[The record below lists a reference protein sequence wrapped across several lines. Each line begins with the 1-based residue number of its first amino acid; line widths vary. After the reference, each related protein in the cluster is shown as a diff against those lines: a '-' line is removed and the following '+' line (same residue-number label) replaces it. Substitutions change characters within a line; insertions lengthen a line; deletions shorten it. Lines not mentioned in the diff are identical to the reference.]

1 MTLYL
6 AAVLFCASFVFIFL
20 KSWQQLNVVHY
31 QLWWIVPTS
40 FAMAAA
46 EVVTVFNMA
55 HNGFGWVI
63 LPIGLGS
70 GLGSLVSTVMHKRI
84 RKHG

>member
-1 MTLYL
+1 VIAFILCFVT
-6 AAVLFCASFVFIFL
+6 SFMFIFL

-40 FAMAAA
+40 FAMAAC
-46 EVVTVFNMA
+46 EVFVVANVA
-55 HNGFGWVI
+55 HNGWGWVI
-63 LPIGLGS
+63 VPIGIGS
-70 GLGSLVSTVMHKRI
+70 GLGSLTSTILHKRT

>member
-1 MTLYL
+1 MIWTTLL
-6 AAVLFCASFVFIFL
+6 LFFSSFVFIFL
-20 KSWQQLNVVHY
+20 KSWQQLNVAYY

-40 FAMAAA
+40 FAMAGA

-55 HNGFGWVI
+55 HYGFGWVI

-70 GLGSLVSTVMHKRI
+70 GFGSLCSTIIHKRM
-84 RKHG
+84 RKDG